1 MYRYE
6 PHVLQVSLSATGM
19 EGATTVTM
27 VAVKYFE
34 GGSIAT
40 LDPSSIMEVI

>member
-1 MYRYE
+1 M
-6 PHVLQVSLSATGM
+6 SANAM

-40 LDPSSIMEVI
+40 LDQSSVMKVIRALCVFHYIY